1 MKIFALYNIKGG
13 VGKTTSAVNLAWLS
27 ARDGANTLVWDLD
40 PQGAATY
47 CFRVKPKVKGG
58 RKGLVKGKTDLDDL
72 IKGTDYDNLDLL
84 PADFSYRYMD
94 IELSDTKKPERRFSK
109 LLEPLAEEY
118 DHIFLDCPPGLT
130 LSAESV
136 FGAADVLLVPMIP
149 ATLSVRTTDQIEAF
163 LKSEKV
169 KHLQRLYFYNMVD
182 RRKNLHRRL
191 LDERTAAFLD
201 TTIPYASAA
210 EQMAVHREPV
220 FAYAPRSLPAQAYD
234 ALWRE
239 IVARVG

>member
-47 CFRVKPKVKGG
+47 CFRVKPKIKGG
-58 RKGLVKGKTDLDDL
+58 RKGLVRGKSDLDDL

-84 PADFSYRYMD
+84 PADFSYRNMD
-94 IELSDTKKPERRFSK
+94 IELSDTKKPERRFQK
-109 LLEPLAEEY
+109 LLEPLADEY

-136 FGAADVLLVPMIP
+136 FGAADVLLMPMIP
-149 ATLSVRTTDQIEAF
+149 ATLSMRTTDQIEQF
-163 LKSEKV
+163 LKQEKV
-169 KHLQRLYFYNMVD
+169 KHLQRLYFYTMVD
-182 RRKNLHRRL
+182 RRKKLHREL
-191 LDERTAAFLD
+191 LDRRSKAFLE
-201 TTIPYASAA
+201 TIIPYASAA
-210 EQMAVHREPV
+210 EQMAVYREPV
-220 FAYAPRSLPAQAYD
+220 FVYAPRSLPALAYE

-239 IVARVG
+239 VRERV